1 MQIAQGR
8 PCDTMEAIVSAF
20 RKFDKENLGYLPA
33 EDVRF
38 LLGTTGEKLSAQE
51 MDEML
56 EFADKNREGKIYYE
70 EFAKMIAPKPLT
82 CLKPPAIK
90 EPDPY

>member
-8 PCDTMEAIVSAF
+8 PCDTLEDIVSAF
-20 RKFDKENLGYLPA
+20 RKFDKDNLGYLPTD
-33 EDVRF
+33 DVRV
-38 LLGTTGEKLSAQE
+38 LLGSTGEKLTTQE
-51 MDEML
+51 IDEML

-70 EFAKMIAPKPLT
+70 EFAKMIAPRPLT

-90 EPDPY
+90 EPNPY